1 MKQQPIT
8 WESIRDR
15 VLADPEVK
23 AEYDALEAEFN
34 LASRA
39 IAIRA
44 STGLNQ
50 REFAER
56 VGMKQS
62 QLARIESG
70 KQIPKLETLAKLA
83 AAAGYAVEVN
93 FIPLDENRPLAKFL
107 NSRLAFLRGV
117 GGSLRNLC
125 KRSSEKQMG

>member
-8 WESIRDR
+8 WALIRDR
-15 VLADPEVK
+15 VLGNPEVK
-23 AEYDALEAEFN
+23 AEYDALEDEFERAN
-34 LASRA
+34 RA

-56 VGMKQS
+56 VGMKRS
-62 QLARIESG
+62 QIAQIESG
-70 KQIPKLETLAKLA
+70 KSIPKLETWAKLA

-93 FIPLDENRPLAKFL
+93 FIPLQEKPQPRERDLLNPRLHQGFL
-107 NSRLAFLRGV
+107 DIPQ
-117 GGSLRNLC
+117 
-125 KRSSEKQMG
+125 EE